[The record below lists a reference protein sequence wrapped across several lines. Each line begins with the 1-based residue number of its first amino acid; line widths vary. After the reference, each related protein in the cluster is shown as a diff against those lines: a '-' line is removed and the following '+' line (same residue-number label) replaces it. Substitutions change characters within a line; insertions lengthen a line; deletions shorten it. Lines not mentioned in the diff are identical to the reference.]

1 MDMKK
6 LSGGAI
12 AGIIV
17 AAVVVILAI
26 FGISAY
32 NSIVKADQQVTE
44 QWSQVEN
51 VTQRQYDLIPNLVS
65 SVKGSMQQ
73 EQKVFGAIADA
84 RKDYAKAD
92 TTKDK
97 ANATAE
103 MTSSVGTLISVIRE
117 NYPTLNSNK
126 QVSTLMSEL
135 EGSQNRISVERRR
148 YNQDVQAYNNKIVTF
163 PKNII
168 ANMMGKGTKAYFKAD
183 SKAMNST
190 PSVDLDTDSSS
201 TSGK

>member
-1 MDMKK
+1 MKK

-135 EGSQNRISVERRR
+135 EAPRTVSAWSVAGITRMCRRTTIR
-148 YNQDVQAYNNKIVTF
+148 
-163 PKNII
+163 
-168 ANMMGKGTKAYFKAD
+168 
-183 SKAMNST
+183 S
-190 PSVDLDTDSSS
+190 
-201 TSGK
+201 